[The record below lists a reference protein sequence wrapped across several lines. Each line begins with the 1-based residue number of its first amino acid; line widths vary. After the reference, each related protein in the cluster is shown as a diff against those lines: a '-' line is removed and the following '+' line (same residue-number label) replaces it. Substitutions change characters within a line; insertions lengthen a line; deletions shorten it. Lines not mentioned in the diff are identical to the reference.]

1 MSTKGREEKELGQL
15 ITRLSLLKV
24 LVDSKKK
31 LTPEELFKE
40 AGFNEDTIE
49 EFYEELRAEINSR
62 KIRELRPNDADI
74 YLEAIIP

>member
-1 MSTKGREEKELGQL
+1 MATKRRGEKDLGQS
-15 ITRLSLLKV
+15 IARLFLLKV
-24 LVDSKKK
+24 LIDSRKK

-49 EFYEELRAEINSR
+49 DFYEELRIGINSR

-74 YLEAIIP
+74 YLEAMIS